1 MAHTLVLVS
10 PSGAQVGLGGARAL
24 ELERSPE
31 ETQVGGSA
39 DCGLECAPPQGGRLE
54 SAPGG
59 AQVGGGGS
67 LRAQAVVGDLRR
79 YGGGGGRS
87 SVLKGV
93 MMEDVQQGN
102 LRIRIIIS
110 LSPIGIVLLQAGRR
124 TRRYRRT
131 CDSLAPFPPSPRTF
145 CASPSVKR
153 SSAPSSTCCGYGHG
167 ATLASKVALG
177 SEIMFKII
185 FGARVS
191 DRARL
196 GIIEELVVRTRT
208 RSYSQAPNSRHLAGL
223 AVLPLPLPRSEPLEI
238 GPPAEGS
245 L

>member
-1 MAHTLVLVS
+1 MEV
-10 PSGAQVGLGGARAL
+10 
-24 ELERSPE
+24 
-31 ETQVGGSA
+31 
-39 DCGLECAPPQGGRLE
+39 ECI
-54 SAPGG
+54 
-59 AQVGGGGS
+59 
-67 LRAQAVVGDLRR
+67 
-79 YGGGGGRS
+79 
-87 SVLKGV
+87 LKGV
-93 MMEDVQQGN
+93 MVEDVQQGN
-102 LRIRIIIS
+102 LRMGIQAPHHYLA
-110 LSPIGIVLLQAGRR
+110 LSRWHCPVAGGRR
-124 TRRYRRT
+124 TRGCRRI
-131 CDSLAPFPPSPRTF
+131 CDSLAPFRPPFPTF